1 MRWPKEKKKEPAMTP
16 AARLSAAIS
25 VLDDI
30 LSGRTADQALTAW
43 GRSSRFAGSG
53 DRHAVRDLVFDAL
66 RCKRSFAAYGGSMT
80 GRGLILGALRA
91 KGINPDSLFTGQ
103 GHAPAVI
110 DVSDQPRSP
119 TPYEALDIPDWLAP
133 HLMDS
138 LGDDFTATLQA
149 MQIRAPVY
157 LRVNNLRGDVTTAQT
172 ALAQDG
178 VETTLISNVNFGLQ
192 VISGERKIQNSM
204 AYQSG
209 LVELQDAAS
218 QAVIEALD
226 IAPNSRILDY
236 CAGGG
241 GKTLALAAKTGS
253 VIYAHDAAPR
263 RMADLPKRAARAN
276 AQIEILE
283 NTFDTKPYD
292 VILTDAPCSG
302 SGSWRRDPMGKWAL
316 TQDRLQELIGL
327 QSHILDQGAS
337 LLAPMGTLAYATCS
351 MLRQENEAQV
361 DRFLQRHKD
370 FTLHKSHRFSP
381 LQGGDG
387 FFLAILTKNPTS
399 PTFP

>member
-1 MRWPKEKKKEPAMTP
+1 MTP

-30 LSGRTADQALTAW
+30 LAGRTAEQALTAW
-43 GRSSRFAGSG
+43 GRGSRFAGSG

-80 GRGLILGALRA
+80 GRGLILGGVRA
-91 KGINPDSLFTGQ
+91 KGIDPDSLFTGA

-110 DVSDQPRSP
+110 DISDQARVP
-119 TPYEALDIPDWLAP
+119 TPCEGLDIPDWLAP
-133 HLMDS
+133 QLMDS
-138 LGDDFTATLQA
+138 LGDDFTATMQA
-149 MQIRAPVY
+149 MQHRAPVY
-157 LRVNNLRGDVTTAQT
+157 LRVNRLRADITTAQT

-178 VETTLISNVNFGLQ
+178 VETILIENVNFGLQ
-192 VISGERKIQNSM
+192 VVAGERKIQNSM

-241 GKTLALAAKTGS
+241 GKTLALAAKSRS

-263 RMADLPKRAARAN
+263 RMTDVPTRAARAN

-283 NTFDTKPYD
+283 NPVDKSPYD
-292 VILTDAPCSG
+292 LILTDAPCSG

-316 TQDRLQELIGL
+316 SHDRLQELIRL
-327 QSHILDQGAS
+327 QSQILDQAAS

-361 DRFLQRHKD
+361 TAFLQRHKD